1 TAAGAPSACAT
12 CFVFSA
18 SAWCPGCTPSKLPM
32 VSAAPRACR
41 GKAVMSS
48 YTLSMRRECSGARR
62 ENKAACQARRPSPR
76 RSVNEEFVTAHPQ
89 VFRRDEF
96 LVRHAHGM
104 QPPFDLLD
112 PEAQKAVQ
120 F

>member
-1 TAAGAPSACAT
+1 
-12 CFVFSA
+12 
-18 SAWCPGCTPSKLPM
+18 
-32 VSAAPRACR
+32 
-41 GKAVMSS
+41 MSS

-120 F
+120 FREFGGAVVFLPQVGLQKAGMVRQMIEDFCRGKAV